1 MSTTLVFK
9 SDGFDMKYIYDI
21 FHNDNNKLVI
31 IMPAEFKPPSIEY
44 LHNGLKSNFH
54 LHICPHGHTFIYE
67 LLVKTIYVEN
77 VKLII
82 NNKVFDKKV
91 NKYPEFNNE
100 IIMSTMVKYDDNY
113 IKQWID
119 FHYNIGVKHF
129 IIYDNKK
136 SDNMETGCNK
146 ILNGDA
152 LRDVSNHSNLE
163 LLLDDYIKSNIVV
176 LIDWPYNKFM
186 KKSGISGQTTQQNH
200 SIYAFR
206 NSKYIGLFDIDE
218 YVNMQNNTNISNFFD
233 SMIEKLKLD
242 TNNIGSFRILNKFF
256 HNPYNLPTH
265 DFNFLSIFDCQTI
278 SMRGQEK
285 NFVIPKNVNTFSVHM
300 ITNGKNMYEV
310 NCQELYFNHYC
321 FLNKATRGRS
331 KCHLK
336 DKTILKHCNFFK
348 K

>member
-1 MSTTLVFK
+1 
-9 SDGFDMKYIYDI
+9 
-21 FHNDNNKLVI
+21 
-31 IMPAEFKPPSIEY
+31 MPAEFIPPNILYIDSNLNLKFK
-44 LHNGLKSNFH
+44 LHV
-54 LHICPHGHTFIYE
+54 CPHGHTFIYE
-67 LLVKTIYVEN
+67 LLVQTKYTEN
-77 VKLII
+77 IKLLI
-82 NNKVFDKKV
+82 NNKQFNMKV

-136 SDNMETGCNK
+136 SDNMENRYNK
-146 ILNGDA
+146 SLNTDA
-152 LRDVSNHSNLE
+152 LRDISNNSNLE

-233 SMIEKLKLD
+233 SMITKLKLD
-242 TNNIGSFRILNKFF
+242 TNNIGSFKILNKFF
-256 HNPYNLPTH
+256 HNPDNLPTH
-265 DFNFLSIFDCQTI
+265 DFNFLSIFDCKTI
-278 SMRGQEK
+278 SRRGHEK
-285 NFVIPKNVNTFSVHM
+285 NFVIPKNVNTFSIHM
-300 ITNGKNMYEV
+300 ITNGKKMYKV

-321 FLNKATRGRS
+321 FLNKSTRGRS
-331 KCHLK
+331 KYHLK
-336 DKTILKHCNFFK
+336 DKTILRHCKFIEK
-348 K
+348 